1 MGGNQILNLI
11 FVVFALLGGIDY
23 MLDNRF
29 GLGEEFS
36 RGIHA
41 AGPLILC
48 MISFMT
54 LADWISMVLSPTL
67 GPVLSKIGADP
78 SLASIVLSI
87 DSGGAVIAEKMALD
101 PGAAILNGYIVAAMM
116 GSAINGNIP
125 LSVMAVDKERR
136 KPVLFGLAMGIASI
150 PVGSAV
156 GGIIAGVSA
165 RVLIGN
171 LIPLFVISVLLV
183 GSLILF
189 GDKMIG
195 ILKALSKLN
204 VLICV
209 VGLVITALGEL
220 AGIEILPSRMAFTEI
235 MVIIGRIVL
244 TLCGMF
250 PLMGLILRFLKK
262 PLGKA
267 ADRLGVTFLDLKCI
281 PISMINCFSTIDQL
295 KDMSDLGIAMNC
307 AFGIGAGYALGDH
320 LAYTSAVA
328 PELSAPVIIAKLIAG
343 IVSVVLV
350 FAFFR
355 KIQKQ
360 KTSENRV

>member
-1 MGGNQILNLI
+1 MSQTLNI
-11 FVVFALLGGIDY
+11 FFIVFALLGGIDY
-23 MLDNRF
+23 LLDNRF

-48 MISFMT
+48 MVSFMT

-67 GPVLSKIGADP
+67 GPFLTKIGADP
-78 SLASIVLSI
+78 SLVSIILSV
-87 DSGGAVIAEKMALD
+87 DSGGAVIAEKMALA
-101 PGAAILNGYIVAAMM
+101 PGAAALNGYIVASMM

-125 LSVMAVDKERR
+125 LSVMAVDKDRR
-136 KPVLFGLAMGIASI
+136 TPVLFGLAMGIASI
-150 PVGSAV
+150 PVGSAA

-189 GDKMIG
+189 GDKMTG
-195 ILKALSKLN
+195 ILKVLGKLN

-209 VGLVITALGEL
+209 AGLVICALGEL

-267 ADRLGVTFLDLKCI
+267 AERLGVTFLDLKCI

-328 PELSAPVIIAKLIAG
+328 PELSFPMVAAKLFAG
-343 IVSVVLV
+343 AVSVVLV
-350 FAFFR
+350 FLLFR
-355 KIQKQ
+355 KK
-360 KTSENRV
+360 K